1 MGKVSYKELNLKNQ
15 EMYIVM
21 ERYIRCSNILDFY
34 KEECIKKVSEIVFKI
49 NKQHKYV
56 ENVIGDPKAYCD
68 EVINPY
74 KEKTSKFSIFIEYLK
89 KFSLILSIFTLII
102 SLLDPLSK
110 VNLYGITI
118 ITLTILCSISIDYV
132 NRIEAEMML
141 FLTLKSQKIEFKN
154 IKYKILT
161 TTMVIL
167 LFMSVFFTKDSLVN
181 IKTIIPVW
189 SICLLSIGS
198 YIYSKVYI
206 NRLTKE
212 LKL

>member
-1 MGKVSYKELNLKNQ
+1 MGKVSYKELNIKKQ
-15 EMYIVM
+15 EMYITM

-118 ITLTILCSISIDYV
+118 ITLTILCSISIDYI

-154 IKYKILT
+154 IKYKLLT

-167 LFMSVFFTKDSLVN
+167 LFISVFFTKDSLVN
-181 IKTIIPVW
+181 IKTIISVW

-198 YIYSKVYI
+198 YIYSKVYT